1 MDEFLGRPLAYWIEI
16 DKDLKIKNT
25 DELVAE
31 ICKLRAKV
39 SFYESRINGMAKFMA
54 LNLEMV

>member
-25 DELVAE
+25 DELV
-31 ICKLRAKV
+31 
-39 SFYESRINGMAKFMA
+39 
-54 LNLEMV
+54 LEERDGKIRFV

>member
-25 DELVAE
+25 DELVAD
-31 ICKLRAKV
+31 A
-39 SFYESRINGMAKFMA
+39 
-54 LNLEMV
+54 